1 MILASIKLRNFRVHE
16 NVELKFAENLN
27 YIVGGNGQG
36 KTTIL
41 ESIYYMCTTKSF
53 ETKSSWAFLEYSEEY
68 DVVY

>member
-1 MILASIKLRNFRVHE
+1 MILASIKLRNFRIHE

-53 ETKSSWAFLEYSEEY
+53 EAKSDSE
-68 DVVY
+68 VVRFSNEDFDR